1 MLNDFSFAPETEPRG
16 PAEEQGWQILIA
28 DDEDEVH
35 QVTTVALA
43 DLVFKGRKLNFL
55 HAHSG
60 AEAKQIL
67 RDNRDIAVI
76 LLDVVMETDDSGLR
90 LVREIREE
98 LANRRL
104 RIVLRTGQ
112 PGQAPE
118 RDVVIEHDIND
129 YKSKTELTRQK
140 LLTCVISA
148 LRSFDD
154 IVSLEKSLQGLEN
167 IVGAAGALLQAFTEK
182 AFADEIL
189 KQVNYLL
196 GYPSDG
202 LIAGRTH
209 GKLEFDIISAGP
221 SYQQPSQ
228 RITSMLSAALD
239 AKGNTYGSEEVCLY
253 IAPRNGKGEYA
264 VLVPIDRSVSDLQ
277 KRLLAVLSANISA
290 GMANVQLYESLV
302 AMSIDLERQ
311 VVQRTHDLSLAKEAA
326 EKANQAKS
334 EFLAVMS
341 HEIRTPMNGILGMMQ
356 LAISDAQDPTQ
367 REYLETAQY
376 SAEALLTILND
387 ILDFSKLEA
396 GNLEF
401 EEIEFDL
408 AKTVDSVVNLLS
420 SRAEHAG
427 LQLRRELTPGLP
439 QTLQGD
445 VGRLRQVLLNLVSN
459 ALKFTEHG
467 SVTIRVEPC
476 ASKTETGKHGIR
488 FAVIDTGIGIAPSAK
503 DKLFHSFF
511 QADSSISRRFGG
523 TGLGLSICKRIVEMQ
538 GGRIGVDSTLGAG
551 SSFWFELGFATV
563 EHAAIHAAVVADVP
577 IHHASLNILLAED
590 NEVNQRVAGTLLK
603 RAGHQVTIA
612 CDGHQALELASSQS
626 FDVVLMDM
634 HMPEMDGLE
643 ATKAIRLLP
652 APASRVP
659 IVALTA
665 AGSSSDIETCL
676 QAGMNYFLVKPFR
689 MERLEAILS
698 EMTVANSP
706 DTRSVVK

>member
-1 MLNDFSFAPETEPRG
+1 MLNDFSFAPETELRV

-43 DLVFKGRKLNFL
+43 DLVFKGRKLTFL

-60 AEAKQIL
+60 AEAKRIL
-67 RDNRDIAVI
+67 RDNRDIAVV
-76 LLDVVMETDDSGLR
+76 LLDVVMEADDSGLR

-140 LLTCVISA
+140 LMTCVISA

-182 AFADEIL
+182 AFAEEIL
-189 KQVNYLL
+189 KQVNHLL
-196 GYPSDG
+196 GHVPDG
-202 LIAGRTH
+202 LIAGRARGSTA
-209 GKLEFDIISAGP
+209 FDIVTAGP
-221 SYQQPSQ
+221 GYAVPPERVLQ
-228 RITSMLSAALD
+228 MLADTLD
-239 AKGNTYGSEEVCLY
+239 AKSNTYGREEICLY
-253 IAPRNGKGEYA
+253 IEPRKGNGEYA

-277 KRLLAVLSANISA
+277 KRLLEVLSTNISA

-326 EKANQAKS
+326 ERANQAKS

-356 LAISDAQDPTQ
+356 LAIGEARDPVQ

-401 EEIEFDL
+401 EAIEFDL
-408 AKTVDSVVNLLS
+408 AKTISSVVNLLS
-420 SRAEHAG
+420 SRAQHAG
-427 LQLRRELTPGLP
+427 LQLKYEIEPGLP
-439 QTLQGD
+439 ANLLGD

-459 ALKFTEHG
+459 ALKFTERG
-467 SVTIRVEPC
+467 SVTIRVGPCAEPC
-476 ASKTETGKHGIR
+476 ADPRGKQGVR
-488 FAVIDTGIGIAPSAK
+488 FGVIDTGIGIDPAAK

-523 TGLGLSICKRIVEMQ
+523 TGLGLSICKKIVEMQ
-538 GGRIGVDSTLGAG
+538 DGRIGVDSTPGMG
-551 SSFWFELGFATV
+551 SHFWFELGFDAV
-563 EHAAIHAAVVADVP
+563 EPAPPIAPVVPETAVQRPA
-577 IHHASLNILLAED
+577 LRILLAED
-590 NEVNQRVAGTLLK
+590 NEVNQRVAGALLK
-603 RAGHQVTIA
+603 RAGHEVTIA
-612 CDGHQALELASSQS
+612 GDGNQAVELASRQA

-634 HMPEMDGLE
+634 HMPEMDGIG
-643 ATKAIRLLP
+643 ATRAIRLLP
-652 APASRVP
+652 GPASKVP

-665 AGSSSDIETCL
+665 AGSSSDVQACL
-676 QAGMNYFLVKPFR
+676 EAGMNYFLVKPFR
-689 MERLEAILS
+689 IERLEAVLG
-698 EMTVANSP
+698 EMARANPS
-706 DTRSVVK
+706 

>member
-1 MLNDFSFAPETEPRG
+1 MLNDFSFAPETES
-16 PAEEQGWQILIA
+16 ALAVEEQVWQILIA

-43 DLVFKGRKLNFL
+43 DLVFKGKKLKFL
-55 HAHSG
+55 HAHSA
-60 AEAKQIL
+60 AEAKRIL
-67 RDNRDIAVI
+67 QGNRDIAVV

-140 LLTCVISA
+140 LLTCVVSA

-167 IVGAAGALLQAFTEK
+167 IVGAAGSLLEAITEK
-182 AFADEIL
+182 SFADEIL
-189 KQVNYLL
+189 KQVNHLL
-196 GYPSDG
+196 GHDADG
-202 LIAGRTH
+202 LIAGRLR
-209 GKLEFDIISAGP
+209 GSEQFNIMSASPG
-221 SYQQPSQ
+221 YAQPDAA
-228 RITSMLSAALD
+228 MLKIVADTFAA
-239 AKGNTYGSEEVCLY
+239 KSNTYGREQLCLY
-253 IAPRNGKGEYA
+253 IEPRKGNGEYA
-264 VLVPIDRSVSDLQ
+264 VLVPTDRSLTDLQ
-277 KRLLAVLSANISA
+277 RRLIEVLSTNISA

-302 AMSIDLERQ
+302 AMSIDLENQ
-311 VVQRTHDLSLAKEAA
+311 VVQRTHDLSIAKDAA
-326 EKANQAKS
+326 ERANQAKS

-356 LAISDAQDPTQ
+356 LAVSETQDPSQ

-401 EEIEFDL
+401 EIIDFDL
-408 AKTVDSVVNLLS
+408 ARTIDSVVNLLS
-420 SRAEHAG
+420 SRAQHCG
-427 LQLRRELTPGLP
+427 LLMQREIAPALP
-439 QTLQGD
+439 RMLQGD

-459 ALKFTEHG
+459 ALKFTEKG
-467 SVTIRVEPC
+467 SVTVRVEPI
-476 ASKTETGKHGIR
+476 EMRGGKQVIR
-488 FAVIDTGIGIAPSAK
+488 FGVIDTGIGIQPAVK

-523 TGLGLSICKRIVEMQ
+523 TGLGLSICKKIVEMQ
-538 GGRIGVDSTLGAG
+538 GGRIGVDSAPSVG
-551 SSFWFELGFATV
+551 SHFWFELEFGVLEVAKLQAST
-563 EHAAIHAAVVADVP
+563 ANADVP
-577 IHHASLNILLAED
+577 VQRASLHILLAED
-590 NEVNQRVAGTLLK
+590 NEVNQRVAGALLK
-603 RAGHQVTIA
+603 KAGHSVTIA
-612 CDGHQALELASSQS
+612 ADGRQALEFASRQQ

-643 ATKAIRLLP
+643 ATRAIRLLP
-652 APASRVP
+652 LPASAVP

-665 AGSSSDIETCL
+665 AGATSDIQTCL
-676 QAGMNYFLVKPFR
+676 DAGMNYFLVKPFR
-689 MERLEAILS
+689 MERLDAILS
-698 EMTVANSP
+698 EMS
-706 DTRSVVK
+706 RSVDS